1 MYKWLSIAAPED
13 FDALEDELPAE
24 YAPAHVAEKLR
35 AGLTSRVA
43 GVLIEYDYVDK
54 DYRSTYYDYYAKKGR
69 AYRRDCVR
77 LHLFDVSVSAQ
88 LNDHGDVVNLSEP
101 GGRLTDHYFG
111 YMVVRPT
118 LHTTIGRALLSP
130 DIRTGATGL
139 AIWAKHSVHL
149 LGHRLEVAGF
159 PWMEQHVDIAV
170 CAHVACWAVLR
181 HYSQRF
187 PTHAEFLMQ
196 DITKMAREF
205 DPGGLV
211 PSNGLVMAE
220 AERVFQAAGTFPLL
234 VTRDDE
240 EKWASFYTQ
249 LLAYLESGFP
259 LFVGMHDV
267 GHAAVVIG
275 HAFTPAPQPE
285 HANEPV
291 PQAWRLVDHFNV
303 IDDNELP
310 YVSVGGPSKDKVA
323 AEVRSKT
330 PYTADSFDQFIV
342 ALPEKIY
349 YSAAAV
355 EELVPTAATEL
366 LGFSPGS
373 HIFRYFVTTMSRLR
387 QEVRTY
393 ASQYSPEF
401 VQLIM
406 DLPAAQFIWVVEF
419 ATAEEWAQRNVS
431 ARLILD
437 ATAGPSDPNP
447 IWLAHTATN
456 AIVFDRSEADDE
468 GVDLVIGT
476 QHGSPLSAMYL
487 NLRPIVATP

>member
-1 MYKWLSIAAPED
+1 
-13 FDALEDELPAE
+13 
-24 YAPAHVAEKLR
+24 
-35 AGLTSRVA
+35 
-43 GVLIEYDYVDK
+43 
-54 DYRSTYYDYYAKKGR
+54 
-69 AYRRDCVR
+69 
-77 LHLFDVSVSAQ
+77 
-88 LNDHGDVVNLSEP
+88 
-101 GGRLTDHYFG
+101 
-111 YMVVRPT
+111 
-118 LHTTIGRALLSP
+118 
-130 DIRTGATGL
+130 
-139 AIWAKHSVHL
+139 
-149 LGHRLEVAGF
+149 
-159 PWMEQHVDIAV
+159 
-170 CAHVACWAVLR
+170 
-181 HYSQRF
+181 
-187 PTHAEFLMQ
+187 MQ
-196 DITKMAREF
+196 DITEESAREL
-205 DPGGLV
+205 DRRRPRALQ
-211 PSNGLVMAE
+211 NGLVMAE

-291 PQAWRLVDHFNV
+291 PQAWRLVDRFNV

-310 YVSVGGPSKDKVA
+310 YVSVAGPSKDKAA

-342 ALPEKIY
+342 ALPRN
-349 YSAAAV
+349 
-355 EELVPTAATEL
+355 PL
-366 LGFSPGS
+366 LGRGRRGAGADGRHRTAWLQPGFA
-373 HIFRYFVTTMSRLR
+373 HLPVLRYYDVRLR

-406 DLPAAQFIWVVEF
+406 ELPAAQFIWVVESQQ
-419 ATAEEWAQRNVS
+419 AEEWTQRNVS

-447 IWLAHTATN
+447 IWLAHTSTN
-456 AIVFDRSEADDE
+456 AIVFDRSQADDD

-476 QHGSPLSAMYL
+476 QHGSPLSAMRL

>member
-1 MYKWLSIAAPED
+1 MYKWLSIADPGD
-13 FDALEDELPAE
+13 FDALGDALPPE
-24 YAPAHVAEKLR
+24 FGPAHVAKALAE
-35 AGLTSRVA
+35 GLTSQVA
-43 GVLIEYDYVDK
+43 GVLIEFDYVDK

-69 AYRRDCVR
+69 TYRRDCVR
-77 LHLFDVSVSAQ
+77 LHFFDVSVSAQ
-88 LNDHGDVVNLSEP
+88 FNEHEDVVDLRGP
-101 GGRLTDHYFG
+101 DARLTDHYFG

-118 LHTTIGRALLSP
+118 LHTTIGRSLLSP
-130 DIRTGATGL
+130 DIRQGATGF
-139 AIWAKHSVHL
+139 AITAEHGVHL
-149 LGHRLEVAGF
+149 LGYRLKVRGF
-159 PWMEQHVDIAV
+159 PWMEQHVDIAR

-220 AERVFQAAGTFPLL
+220 AERVFQAAGTFPL
-234 VTRDDE
+234 VVARDDE
-240 EKWASFYTQ
+240 SWASFYTQ

-267 GHAAVVIG
+267 GHAAVVVG
-275 HAFTPAPQPE
+275 HAFTQAPTPG

-291 PQAWRLVDHFNV
+291 PQAWLLVDHFNV
-303 IDDNELP
+303 VDDNDLP
-310 YVSVGGPSKDKVA
+310 YVSVLGPSKDKVA
-323 AEVRSKT
+323 ANSRNQK

-355 EELVPTAATEL
+355 EELAPTAASEL

-387 QEVRTY
+387 HEVREF

-406 DLPAAQFIWVVEF
+406 ELPAAQFIWVVEF
-419 ATAEEWAQRNVS
+419 ATRQEWAQRNVS
-431 ARLILD
+431 ARLIVD
-437 ATAGPSDPNP
+437 ATAGLFDPNP
-447 IWLAHTATN
+447 IWVAHTATN
-456 AIVFDRSEADDE
+456 AIVFDRSQADDE